1 MQIQGAN
8 NFLLS
13 LQPICFRNPFRE
25 VSSLLPL
32 YKLQSSRDW
41 FLKFR
46 AAKTKHCSCPK
57 SAPPPHLQ
65 QQSSLQHYLVTFP
78 ISPPPPPL
86 PGSPFLEGVSGSPCA
101 RRPLSLLP
109 MPPPCSHLPPLTSLQ
124 ATEVRSSCSPTSA
137 ACRLSS
143 VNLV

>member
-13 LQPICFRNPFRE
+13 LQPICFRSPFRE
-25 VSSLLPL
+25 VASLLPL

-46 AAKTKHCSCPK
+46 VAKTKHCSCPK
-57 SAPPPHLQ
+57 SVPPPHLQ

-78 ISPPPPPL
+78 ISPPRPRSPL
-86 PGSPFLEGVSGSPCA
+86 PGGSLRFLCTPQ
-101 RRPLSLLP
+101 LSLLP

-124 ATEVRSSCSPTSA
+124 ATEIRSSCSPTSA

-143 VNLV
+143 LNLV